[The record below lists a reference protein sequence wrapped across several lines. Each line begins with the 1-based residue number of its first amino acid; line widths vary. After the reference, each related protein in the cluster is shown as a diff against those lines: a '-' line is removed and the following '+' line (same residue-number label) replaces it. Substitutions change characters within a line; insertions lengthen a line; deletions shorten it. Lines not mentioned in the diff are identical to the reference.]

1 MRPFTKIIDHNVN
14 YEKVFGVIEG
24 ELTKVSESTLNQLA
38 QGLEHLSEILLEQN
52 YQSKGAELL
61 IKALAGI
68 LDIQNANGKQI
79 LNAIQGLS
87 KIASPDYVK
96 RVFDKNIEKL
106 ISLGEEKTLQ
116 KEENKNL
123 KNLEILMA
131 VNSAIDLRD
140 PSVTTKFQISRE

>member
-68 LDIQNANGKQI
+68 LDIQNANAKQI

-140 PSVTTKFQISRE
+140 PSVTTKFKISRE